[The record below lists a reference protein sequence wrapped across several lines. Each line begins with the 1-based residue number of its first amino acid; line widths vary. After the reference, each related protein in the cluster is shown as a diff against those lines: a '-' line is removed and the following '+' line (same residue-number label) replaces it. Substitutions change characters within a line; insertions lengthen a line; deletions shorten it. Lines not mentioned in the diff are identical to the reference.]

1 MLNFIPV
8 VLLHTFLKNPTV
20 VLNQENLELKMY
32 AAGNK
37 QPCPG
42 CNAHGG
48 YAWLICMY
56 VSYETNHECRG
67 ALQIWD
73 QNEPSIAR
81 IFARS

>member
-8 VLLHTFLKNPTV
+8 VLLHIFLKNPSF
-20 VLNQENLELKMY
+20 KSRKF

-56 VSYETNHECRG
+56 ASYETNHECRG